1 MPSQKYDPIEVLIK
15 HTLDVR
21 DERIPAEVMTKARE
35 LFQDTL
41 ACILAGSTSQGIKP
55 LFETLQLWGGNK
67 QATVLGFSEQTSVP
81 FAAMVN
87 SAMGHARDFD
97 DTHDKA
103 LNHGCVTLVPA
114 ILALAEFLSSPTN
127 AEKYKQPDIPFRKI
141 SGREFIASLAVG
153 LDVANRMGT
162 AFIAYLHTGWLPTT
176 LWGAFGCVAAGARL
190 LQMDVKQTRDAFG
203 LAYSQVHGNRQAL
216 VDGAMAKRMQP
227 GFSAF
232 AGVQSL
238 FMALNGISGA
248 RNILQGVF
256 GISELYAGS
265 NIDIECITNNIGT
278 SFETSNISIKPYPS
292 CRCTHAVI
300 DAALK
305 IKNEHE
311 FGVSDIVSGEISLP
325 PASMGQVGNRFR
337 LRENPTVDAQFSAQY
352 TAALSL
358 IKGKPAL
365 RDFEPEAVS
374 SAEDVI
380 ALAGL
385 FKTVE
390 FRQDTREMTPIEMKV
405 ELADGRVLK
414 ACIVDSIGSPANP
427 MSQED
432 TLFKF
437 NDCLGYCVKQYTP
450 TQKEALLK
458 MTGNLLGV
466 DDIAK
471 LFNCL

>member
-1 MPSQKYDPIEVLIK
+1 MPSQKCDPIEFLIK
-15 HTLDVR
+15 HTVDIR
-21 DERIPAEVMTKARE
+21 DDQVPAEVMNKTQE

-55 LFETLQLWGGNK
+55 LFNTAQLWGGNK

-114 ILALAEFLSSPTN
+114 ILALAEFLSSPEN
-127 AEKYKQPDIPFRKI
+127 AEKYKQHGIPFRKI
-141 SGREFIASLAVG
+141 SGREFLAALAVG

-190 LQMDVKQTRDAFG
+190 LKMDIEQTGDAFG

-216 VDGAMAKRMQP
+216 VDGKLAKRMQP

-256 GISELYAGS
+256 GISQLYADS
-265 NIDIECITNNIGT
+265 NIDLECITNNLGT

-305 IKNEHE
+305 IKKERE
-311 FGVSDIVSGEISLP
+311 FEILDIVSGEISLP
-325 PASMGQVGNRFR
+325 PASMGQVGNRFK
-337 LRENPTVDAQFSAQY
+337 LRDNPTVDAQFSAQY
-352 TAALSL
+352 TAAISF

-365 RDFEPEAVS
+365 RDFEVEVVS
-374 SAEDVI
+374 SADNVI
-380 ALAGL
+380 ALAGR

-390 FRQDTREMTPIEMKV
+390 FRQDTREMTPIEMKIK
-405 ELADGRVLK
+405 LTDGRVFK
-414 ACIVDSIGSPANP
+414 ACIADALGSPTNP

-432 TLFKF
+432 ALFKF
-437 NDCLGYCVKQYTP
+437 NDCLDHCVKQYTP
-450 TQKEALLK
+450 KQKEGLLK
-458 MTGNLLGV
+458 MTGNLLGI
-466 DDIAK
+466 DDISK